1 MCWGRGEER
10 CGGSVTLV
18 LRFGCT
24 LRPRNRAVW
33 EGGVSTRRRK
43 EARCASGI
51 KKDGSRNHPVSN
63 QETTYHGQCSEH
75 FIRFL
80 EATSIYV

>member
-1 MCWGRGEER
+1 MEDR
-10 CGGSVTLV
+10 SLLV

-24 LRPRNRAVW
+24 LWPRNGTVW
-33 EGGVSTRRRK
+33 EGGVST
-43 EARCASGI
+43 
-51 KKDGSRNHPVSN
+51 KKKGSSVRLRNKKGRLSEHPVRN
-63 QETTYHGQCSEH
+63 QETTYHGQCSEN